1 MPKIFPVA
9 ALYFAVLLSSASCRT
24 QQNIN
29 NEYAFYEFPT
39 QFICSEPTGE
49 ITIKCWG
56 NGNSTNAAVKN
67 ALKNGVETILF
78 KGITTNGNPIPPL
91 VTSVNNDGIRMYF
104 DKFFQN
110 GKYLNYIKENKG
122 TDRVQAKSSNFRQ
135 IGIVANVDAES
146 LKQLLIKDKIIP
158 T

>member
-1 MPKIFPVA
+1 MNVAFIPVRGGSKSIPLKNIKPIGGKPLVYWTVKA
-9 ALYFAVLLSSASCRT
+9 ACACKYIDRVYVATDSD
-24 QQNIN
+24 I
-29 NEYAFYEFPT
+29 
-39 QFICSEPTGE
+39 
-49 ITIKCWG
+49 IKDTVE
-56 NGNSTNAAVKN
+56 NF
-67 ALKNGVETILF
+67 KNGVETILF

-158 T
+158 K

>member
-91 VTSVNNDGIRMYF
+91 VTSVNNDGIRMY
-104 DKFFQN
+104 
-110 GKYLNYIKENKG
+110 LNYIKENKG

-158 T
+158 K